1 MTWDEFNR
9 AFAPVPGGEFYEVD
23 GVCYGHNEMP
33 IGVPDERLW
42 EVVEVPVNE
51 EDEDGDTLSVIQVF
65 PYQHR
70 HAIGA
75 IECGGCRIGFIVT
88 NVAHEFN
95 CTDCVED

>member
-1 MTWDEFNR
+1 
-9 AFAPVPGGEFYEVD
+9 
-23 GVCYGHNEMP
+23 
-33 IGVPDERLW
+33 
-42 EVVEVPVNE
+42 
-51 EDEDGDTLSVIQVF
+51 VIQVF